1 MDDSL
6 EVSQAAQY
14 KALGHPLRHR
24 ILFALGTEPATISGL
39 ARMLD
44 QRKGNI
50 AHHLGVLHDA
60 GLVRIVESR
69 QVRGGTEHYYL
80 RAARRLMFT
89 GSGAGAQGP
98 VIVRAVADE
107 LATAEPVGGRIRNVR
122 LTAEQAETVAAALEK
137 LVDDLPDAGDD
148 AERYGILVTLYKPRP
163 ADTPEQGACR
173 SQADQAVTS

>member
-1 MDDSL
+1 MDDDL
-6 EVSQAAQY
+6 EISDAAQF

-24 ILFALGTEPATISGL
+24 ILFALGQRAATISQL
-39 ARMLD
+39 AKSLD

-80 RAARRLMFT
+80 RSARRLSFAGP
-89 GSGAGAQGP
+89 GSAATWP

-107 LATAEPVGGRIRNVR
+107 LAATEPIGGRVRNVR
-122 LTAEQAETVAAALEK
+122 LTAAQAAAATAAIEELLDGLE
-137 LVDDLPDAGDD
+137 DAGDG
-148 AERYGILVTLYKPRP
+148 AERYGLLALVWKPQQTGAP
-163 ADTPEQGACR
+163 DSGTP
-173 SQADQAVTS
+173 S